1 MADFPTGIRCSSI
14 AWLPGSQPLVDQ
26 RTEAGNYKPVAGV
39 NRSAPCRIR
48 LSFTNIT
55 RANFQTIRNHAMA
68 EGNTGSWLLPP
79 QLLDIDD
86 PVSTWSSKRWRYLTI
101 PQALDTTAEVH
112 SIEFELEEVPAL
124 VWVDRIVMRAKP
136 GNLEAGSTITMIG
149 PDTLPTIWSSRLT
162 TANNVSAG
170 RYRSWGNIAVDESDG
185 SSYQAFWFAPSG
197 STFSRVVV
205 VKRTDSGVVLWQ
217 RWTTSGLEE
226 INAGIESYPPAVAV
240 LSGGGCVVAARRN
253 TNTSSG
259 DATHVWCL
267 EANGSTRWQ
276 RQFSLAITG
285 PAQLMHNAG
294 TGEIIV
300 GTSAR
305 NTSTQLVPTLVRI
318 NATNGDLV
326 NAHRYTVDGAEAEFR
341 RMAML
346 ADGSLLLLCR
356 RTNWIISTSVRSYLV
371 KLTGAFAVSTVSA
384 YGSDLATGATT
395 FDDELIVLSDGGLL
409 LGTERSTIS
418 GVPNTV
424 GLLRVSATYGV
435 LNHYAYPR
443 TAGGFLTGSFH
454 VTAGFDASGNGWLVT
469 QGSATFSGNS
479 SLSILA
485 TNNEATGLGYLT
497 EADTEINPGTEGEIL
512 GHNRYQVDPSRQ
524 RLVVHA
530 SGGFDA
536 SYSCIAEGWALR
548 QPTTTLALDIGDG
561 RNLQGLTTDPP
572 PGSVGTGPTVTRT
585 IVSAAATTLTGIAST
600 ATLTMADAA
609 SSLSWSYTRVI
620 A

>member
-14 AWLPGSQPLVDQ
+14 VWLPGSQPLVDQ
-26 RTEAGNYKPVAGV
+26 RTDAGNYTPVAGV

-48 LSFTNIT
+48 LAFTNIT
-55 RANFQTIRNHAMA
+55 RANFQIIRNHAIA
-68 EGNTGSWLLPP
+68 EGNTGSWLLSP

-101 PQALDTTAEVH
+101 PDALDTTLDVH
-112 SIEFELEEVPAL
+112 SIEFEIEEVPAL

-162 TANNVSAG
+162 TTNNVSAG

-185 SSYQAFWFAPSG
+185 SSYQAFWFAPTG

-226 INAGIESYPPAVAV
+226 VNGGIESYPPAVAV
-240 LSGGGCVVAARRN
+240 LSGGGCVVAVRRN
-253 TNTSSG
+253 TITTTS
-259 DATHVWCL
+259 DPAHTWCL
-267 EANGSTRWQ
+267 EADGSTRWQ
-276 RQFSLAITG
+276 RQYTLAISG
-285 PAQLMHNAG
+285 PAQLWHNAG
-294 TGEIIV
+294 SGEIIM
-300 GTSAR
+300 GTTAR
-305 NTSTQLVPTLVRI
+305 NTSSQLVPTLVRFSV
-318 NATNGDLV
+318 TNGDLI
-326 NAHRYTVDGAEAEFR
+326 NAHRYTVDSAATEFR
-341 RMAML
+341 RMAVL
-346 ADGSLLLLCR
+346 GDGSILFLCR
-356 RTNWIISTSVRSYLV
+356 RTDWNTAASIRSYLV
-371 KLTGAFAVSTVSA
+371 KLTSAFAVSTVSA
-384 YGSDLATGATT
+384 YGSALATGATT
-395 FDDELIVLSDGGLL
+395 FDHELIVLADGGLL
-409 LGTERSTIS
+409 LGTDGSTIN
-418 GVPNTV
+418 GTPNTV

-443 TAGGFLTGSFH
+443 TGGGFLTGLDH

-469 QGSATFSGNS
+469 RNTATFGSRS
-479 SLSILA
+479 VTILA
-485 TNNEATGLGYLT
+485 SNTEATGLDYLT
-497 EADTEINPGTEGEIL
+497 EAETELDPNTDMQIYGA
-512 GHNRYQVDPSRQ
+512 NRYQVDPSRQ

-548 QPTTTLALDIGDG
+548 QPTTTLALDIGGG
-561 RNLQGLTTDPP
+561 RNLQGLTTDPA
-572 PGSVGTGPTVTRT
+572 PGSVGSGPTVTRT
-585 IVSAAATTLTGIAST
+585 IVSAAATTLTGTAST